1 MKKTSRT
8 LIAALILAVAAIAAC
23 SRRPAPPQA
32 AVAIDSR
39 NFPDP
44 AFRQFLL
51 AQPYG
56 TDSLLSDAEIAATT
70 SLDLS
75 GLGIADLTG
84 IQHFVALKDLACV
97 GNHIAKLSVA
107 GMPALNYLNC
117 SDNHLTDIH
126 LADLP
131 MLNYLDCGRNQIAK
145 LDLSQCPALHVL
157 ACPENRL
164 TALDLSHCTHLT
176 TLICNHNPFS
186 AKAFDSLIV
195 SLPRNTTDI
204 HNTLYIVGD
213 AADDQPC
220 QFNDAHA
227 SAARAKGWTPYYYYN
242 GDWQKFDYDTPDTPD
257 F

>member
-1 MKKTSRT
+1 MKKTSRA
-8 LIAALILAVAAIAAC
+8 LIAALIITVAAIAAC
-23 SRRPAPPQA
+23 SRRPTPPPA
-32 AVAIDSR
+32 AIAIDSR

-44 AFRQFLL
+44 AFRDFLL

-56 TDSLLSDAEIAATT
+56 KDSLLSDAEIAATT
-70 SLDLS
+70 SLNLS

-84 IQHFVALKDLACV
+84 IHHFAALKDLACV
-97 GNHIAKLSVA
+97 GNQIDTLCVA

-126 LADLP
+126 LTDLP
-131 MLNYLDCGRNQIAK
+131 TLNYLDCGRNQIAT

-157 ACPENRL
+157 TCPDNRL
-164 TALDLSHCTHLT
+164 TALDLSHCTQLN
-176 TLICNHNPFS
+176 TLICNGNPFS
-186 AKAFDSLIV
+186 AQAFDSLIV

-213 AADDQPC
+213 TADDQPC

-227 SAARAKGWTPYYYYN
+227 LTARAKGWTPYYYYN
-242 GDWQKFDYDTPDTPD
+242 GDWRKFDHNTPAVPD